1 MVTKPFQR
9 KAFDNMEQNTVQETI
24 RQLREA
30 LHHHNYQY
38 YILNSP
44 EISDY
49 DYDQKMTELVRL
61 ESAHP
66 EFMDSNS
73 PSVRVG
79 SDLSH
84 DFESVRHKYP
94 MLSLGN
100 TYSEA
105 ELREFFNRVV
115 GSVGHNVPFVCELK
129 YDGTAIALSYKNGR
143 LTSGITR
150 GDGLTGDDVTQNVK
164 TIRSIPLQ
172 LHGDYP
178 SELEVRGEIFISRK
192 GFEKL
197 NQAREKADEA
207 PFANPR
213 NAAAGSLKLQNS
225 SLVAKR
231 PLECYN
237 YHFLGEG
244 LPYDSHFENLKAAAS
259 WGLRISPHYQ
269 LCQDFDD
276 IHGFVNYWDEARKEL
291 PFEIDGVVIKV
302 DSLALREE
310 LGFTAKSPRWAI
322 SYKFKAEAA
331 YTRLISVDFQVGRTG
346 AVTPVA
352 NLEPVPLA
360 GTIVK
365 RASLHNAD
373 IIAALDLHLN
383 DMVSVEKGGEIIPK
397 ITAVDLTQRTVNSE
411 KLVFI
416 TACPECGTP
425 LVRLEGEAAHYC
437 PNAISCPP
445 QIKGRIEHFIS
456 RRAMDIDGL
465 GSETIQLLYE
475 RGLINNITDLYR
487 LKPSQLS
494 SLERLGEKSATN
506 IVAGI
511 QKSTEVPFPRVL
523 FALGIRYVGETVAKK
538 LAAAL
543 KSIDRIQSA
552 TQEELLGIDEIGE
565 RIASSIVSYFSS
577 VENREMIAQLRNF
590 GLQFEQ
596 ASSEEKMLSSSLEGQ
611 SIVVS
616 GVFSRSRDEL
626 KALIEAHGGKN
637 VSSITGKT
645 NYVLAGDNMGP
656 AKYEKAQKLNIPII
670 SENDFLLMI
679 KE

>member
-1 MVTKPFQR
+1 
-9 KAFDNMEQNTVQETI
+9 MEQNSLQDTI
-24 RQLREA
+24 RQLREE
-30 LHHHNYQY
+30 LHHHNHQY
-38 YILNSP
+38 YILNNP

-49 DYDQKMTELVRL
+49 DYDQKMAELVRL
-61 ESAHP
+61 ETAHP
-66 EFMDSNS
+66 EFTDPNS

-84 DFESVRHKYP
+84 DFQSVQHKYP

-100 TYSEA
+100 TYSEG
-105 ELREFFNRVV
+105 ELRDFVNRVV
-115 GSVGHNVPFVCELK
+115 NSVGHPIPFVCELK
-129 YDGTAIALSYKNGR
+129 YDGTAIALHYENGR
-143 LTSGITR
+143 LTSGVTR
-150 GDGLTGDDVTQNVK
+150 GDGVTGDDVTQNVK

-178 SELEVRGEIFISRK
+178 PQLDARGEIFISRR
-192 GFEKL
+192 GFEQL
-197 NQAREKADEA
+197 NQTREEA
-207 PFANPR
+207 GEPLFANPR
-213 NAAAGSLKLQNS
+213 NAASGSLKLQNS
-225 SLVAKR
+225 SLVARR
-231 PLECYN
+231 PLESYL
-237 YHFLGEG
+237 YQFLGEG
-244 LPYDSHFENLKAAAS
+244 LPYDSHFENLKAAAT

-269 LCQDFDD
+269 LCQSFDE
-276 IHGFVNYWDEARKEL
+276 IHHFVNYWDKARKTL

-360 GTIVK
+360 GTTVK

-397 ITAVDLTQRTVNSE
+397 ITAVDVAQRPVNTK

-416 TACPECGTP
+416 TSCPECGTP
-425 LVRLEGEAAHYC
+425 LVRIEGEAAHYC
-437 PNAISCPP
+437 PNALNCPP

-465 GSETIQLLYE
+465 GSETIHLLYE
-475 RGLINNITDLYR
+475 NNLIQNITDLYR

-494 SLERLGEKSATN
+494 TLERLGEKSATN
-506 IVAGI
+506 IIAGI
-511 QKSTEVPFPRVL
+511 QKSKEVPFARVL
-523 FALGIRYVGETVAKK
+523 FSLGIRFVGETVARK
-538 LAAAL
+538 LVAAM
-543 KSIDRIQSA
+543 KSIDRIQAA
-552 TQEELLGIDEIGE
+552 TVEELLGIDEIGE
-565 RIASSIVSYFSS
+565 KIASSIVAFFSS
-577 VENREMIAQLRNF
+577 KENREMITQLRNF
-590 GLQFEQ
+590 GLKFEED
-596 ASSEEKMLSSSLEGQ
+596 ASDEKVLSNNLKGQ

-616 GVFSRSRDEL
+616 GVFSRSRDDL

-637 VSSITGKT
+637 VSSITSKT

-670 SENDFLLMI
+670 SEEDFLLLI
-679 KE
+679 KA